1 MSVLSKEEIEF
12 RLTKLKN
19 WKLRGRRIVRTI
31 RFKTFLDAISFINRV
46 AVIADRKN
54 HHPDIRISY
63 DRVTI
68 SLITHD
74 VKGLTD
80 LDFQLAEEIDTLIN
94 DFKGKI

>member
-1 MSVLSKEEIEF
+1 MSVLNKDEIEA
-12 RLTKLKN
+12 RLIKLKN
-19 WKLRGRRIVRTI
+19 WKLRGKRIVRTI
-31 RFKTFLDAISFINRV
+31 RFKNFLDAVSFINRV

-63 DRVTI
+63 NRVTI

-80 LDFQLAEEIDTLIN
+80 LDFQLAEEIDALIS
-94 DFKGKI
+94 DFKGKA